1 MDSLTKLFNRYF
13 MGENVQITAACSMFL
28 ALGLLGAKFYEK
40 MGQVNG
46 IKDEEKSSYY
56 TREQFLR
63 FVAYVLG
70 VAPLLILLAS
80 GAYGA
85 AKEADKAKNNHM
97 FVYLLYT
104 CVGVIGLGIS
114 AMIMA
119 DISKYRNAD
128 KKSSFGADDATTGT
142 TKPEKSETDK
152 AIDNAKIAAIAGLL
166 IFALHV
172 LLSLTFAFTDN
183 NDVYSLNAFKSLQN
197 LVGGSKSSASAAP
210 KSTTGFGMNDLLS
223 FGKRRRRY

>member
-1 MDSLTKLFNRYF
+1 MDNITKIFNRYF

-28 ALGLLGAKFYEK
+28 AIGLLGAKFYEK
-40 MGQVNG
+40 MGQVDG

-104 CVGVIGLGIS
+104 VVGVIGLGIS
-114 AMIMA
+114 SMIMA
-119 DISKYRNAD
+119 DIAKVNSVD
-128 KKSSFGADDATTGT
+128 KKEKFGADDVTE
-142 TKPEKSETDK
+142 TKPVKSEFEK
-152 AIDNAKIAAIAGLL
+152 AVGNAKIVAIAGLL
-166 IFALHV
+166 IFASHV
-172 LLSLTFAFTDN
+172 VLSLIFAFTNNN
-183 NDVYSLNAFKSLQN
+183 NDVYSWSAIKSLKQ
-197 LVGGSKSSASAAP
+197 LGQKSNNTTVPPSA
-210 KSTTGFGMNDLLS
+210 TTGFGMNDLLS